1 MLQKHSKD
9 IIFIVIILILIGII
23 WGVEKNIW
31 ILIAINVV
39 VIMVG
44 LLYVNMTDVGYNVK
58 EEKKKPLANN
68 YFTLK
73 TIAEKEMEE
82 FLNEVDYDNFEN
94 VKKGKAILDKFSYH
108 DEVGVIAGK
117 IKKVCNYDIEV
128 YYLGL
133 TAITYANVNK
143 LSEQDFAYIALGIR
157 LINSSNKLKTRLTD
171 FLRTTKF

>member
-44 LLYVNMTDVGYNVK
+44 LLYVNVRDMGTESATKKSSK
-58 EEKKKPLANN
+58 ENN
-68 YFTLK
+68 YFYLK
-73 TIAEKEMEE
+73 NIAENEIEE
-82 FLNEVDYDNFEN
+82 FLNEVDYDDFES
-94 VKKGKAILDKFSYH
+94 VKKGKEILNKFNIN
-108 DEVGVIAGK
+108 DDIDNAVNK
-117 IKKVCNYDIEV
+117 IKRLCNYEIEV

-133 TAITYANVNK
+133 TAISMANTNQLKELDYDYITLGVK
-143 LSEQDFAYIALGIR
+143 LVR
-157 LINSSNKLKTRLTD
+157 SSNKLKTRLIE
-171 FLRTTKF
+171 FLKTANI

>member
-44 LLYVNMTDVGYNVK
+44 LLYVNVTDVGYNVK
-58 EEKKKPLANN
+58 EEKKDTKNN

-73 TIAEKEMEE
+73 TIAEKEIEE

-94 VKKGKAILDKFSYH
+94 VKKGKEILDKFSFH
-108 DEVGVIAGK
+108 HEVGVIAGK

-157 LINSSNKLKTRLTD
+157 LINSSNKLKTRLPD
-171 FLRTTKF
+171 FIRTTKF

>member
-44 LLYVNMTDVGYNVK
+44 LLYVNVTDVGYNVK
-58 EEKKKPLANN
+58 EEKKDTKNN

-73 TIAEKEMEE
+73 TIAEKEIEE

-94 VKKGKAILDKFSYH
+94 VKKGKEILDKFSFH
-108 DEVGVIAGK
+108 HEVGVIAGK

>member
-44 LLYVNMTDVGYNVK
+44 LLYVNVNEGESSIIERKRPK
-58 EEKKKPLANN
+58 ENN
-68 YFTLK
+68 YFALK
-73 TIAEKEMEE
+73 NIAEDEIEK
-82 FLNEVDYDNFEN
+82 FLNEVDYDDFES
-94 VKKGKAILDKFSYH
+94 VKKGKVILDKLEIN
-108 DEVGVIAGK
+108 DNIDNIAGK
-117 IKKVCNYDIEV
+117 IKKNCNYDIEV

-133 TAITYANVNK
+133 TAISMANVNQLK
-143 LSEQDFAYIALGIR
+143 EIDYDYIKLGIKLVR
-157 LINSSNKLKTRLTD
+157 STNKLTTRLTE
-171 FLRTTKF
+171 FLKNTSF

>member
-44 LLYVNMTDVGYNVK
+44 LLYVNVNDGVSDIAVK
-58 EEKKKPLANN
+58 KQPKENH

-73 TIAEKEMEE
+73 NIAENEIEE
-82 FLNEVDYDNFEN
+82 FLNEVDYDDFES
-94 VKKGKAILDKFSYH
+94 VKKGKEILDKFRVDDDLDATIS
-108 DEVGVIAGK
+108 K
-117 IKKVCNYDIEV
+117 IKKICNYDIEI

-133 TAITYANVNK
+133 TAILMANTNQLK
-143 LSEQDFAYIALGIR
+143 EKDYAYITLGVR
-157 LINSSNKLKTRLTD
+157 LVRSSNKLRTRLTE
-171 FLRTTKF
+171 FLKSTKL